1 MQPAMIKSKRRAGS
15 QATAPSRLG
24 AAVEVEMAISDSAG
38 WPENGFV
45 VPEGQKGREVRV
57 SRGRSGTASCRGQ
70 TTVVHGSA

>member
-1 MQPAMIKSKRRAGS
+1 MQPAIMKSKRREGS

-45 VPEGQKGREVRV
+45 VPERQKGLEVRV
-57 SRGRSGTASCRGQ
+57 SRGRSGTASCRGH
-70 TTVVHGSA
+70 TTAMHEIV